1 MKEFFLFGIL
11 CVLESFSGIEKCAYI
26 HEDPIKYYDE
36 KTCMDLAYKKVNEM
50 GTNLT
55 SEGIQITQ
63 LKMNCIVD
71 KSKQNT

>member
-1 MKEFFLFGIL
+1 MKEFFMIGIL
-11 CVLESFSGIEKCAYI
+11 CVLEPFSDTERCAYI
-26 HEDPIKYYDE
+26 NEDPIKYYDE
-36 KTCMDLAYKKVNEM
+36 KTCVDLTYKKINEM

-63 LKMNCIVD
+63 LKMTCIVD